1 MTTKER
7 DYFVVGWNVGAVVS
21 VILPFVLW
29 LVASIIH
36 TNDTNKNNNNGDGS
50 NQSSPWWNSKNN
62 GILFGYC
69 WSLLLFGLIVWYG
82 NVVFRKQANPLP
94 LLSALVVFCNTN
106 IICLASVG
114 SSAVS

>member
-1 MTTKER
+1 MTTNER
-7 DYFVVGWNVGAVVS
+7 DYFVVGWNVGAVLS

-29 LVASIIH
+29 LVACIIH
-36 TNDTNKNNNNGDGS
+36 TSDNKNNNNGDGS
-50 NQSSPWWNSKNN
+50 NQWWNSKNN

-94 LLSALVVFCNTN
+94 LLSALVVFCNTS